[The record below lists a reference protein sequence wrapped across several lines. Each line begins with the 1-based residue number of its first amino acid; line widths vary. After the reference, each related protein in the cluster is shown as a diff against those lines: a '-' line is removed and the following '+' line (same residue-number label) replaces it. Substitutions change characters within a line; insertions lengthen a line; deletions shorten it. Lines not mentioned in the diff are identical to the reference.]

1 MNTIELSRDTE
12 RVLAMKRQAEEL
24 VDNITEYIEEK
35 QVDAEAVNDRLI
47 RSLSEINDTLDNALL
62 MSINEEFAKSNFKR
76 I

>member
-1 MNTIELSRDTE
+1 MSTIELSRDTE

-35 QVDAEAVNDRLI
+35 QVDADAVNDRLI
-47 RSLSEINDTLDNALL
+47 SSLSEINDTLDNALL
-62 MSINEEFAKSNFKR
+62 MSINEEFVKSNFKR

>member
-1 MNTIELSRDTE
+1 MNMIELSRDTE

-47 RSLSEINDTLDNALL
+47 SSLSEINDTLDNALL

>member
-1 MNTIELSRDTE
+1 MSTIELSRDTE

-35 QVDAEAVNDRLI
+35 QIDADAVNDRLI
-47 RSLSEINDTLDNALL
+47 SSLSEINDALDNALL
-62 MSINEEFAKSNFKR
+62 MSINEEFVKSNFKR

>member
-47 RSLSEINDTLDNALL
+47 SSLSEINDTLDNALL

>member
-35 QVDAEAVNDRLI
+35 QADADAVNDRLI
-47 RSLSEINDTLDNALL
+47 SSLSEINDTLDNALL
-62 MSINEEFAKSNFKR
+62 MSINEEFVKSNFKR

>member
-1 MNTIELSRDTE
+1 MNTIELSKDTE

-47 RSLSEINDTLDNALL
+47 SSLSEINDTLDNALL

>member
-24 VDNITEYIEEK
+24 VDNITEYIDEK
-35 QVDAEAVNDRLI
+35 QVDADAVNDRLI
-47 RSLSEINDTLDNALL
+47 SSLSEINDTLDNALL
-62 MSINEEFAKSNFKR
+62 MSINEEFVKSNFKR

>member
-35 QVDAEAVNDRLI
+35 QVDADAVNDRLI
-47 RSLSEINDTLDNALL
+47 SSLSEINDTLDNALL
-62 MSINEEFAKSNFKR
+62 MSLNEEFARSNFKR

>member
-35 QVDAEAVNDRLI
+35 QVDAEAINDRLI
-47 RSLSEINDTLDNALL
+47 SSLSEINDTLDNALL
-62 MSINEEFAKSNFKR
+62 MSINEEFVKSNFKR